1 MCIRDSSGY
10 APIFPFGCNNSQY
23 EAVRNALEHPISV
36 IQGPPGTGKTQ
47 TILNII
53 ANLLLSGKTVQI
65 VSNNNSAT
73 ENVYEKLSSPRYGLE
88 FIAAALGLSLI
99 HI

>member
-1 MCIRDSSGY
+1 M
-10 APIFPFGCNNSQY
+10 
-23 EAVRNALEHPISV
+23 

-88 FIAAALGLSLI
+88 FIAAALGKQANKQAFVERQDGQYPDFSSWKLDEAPETLRE
-99 HI
+99 